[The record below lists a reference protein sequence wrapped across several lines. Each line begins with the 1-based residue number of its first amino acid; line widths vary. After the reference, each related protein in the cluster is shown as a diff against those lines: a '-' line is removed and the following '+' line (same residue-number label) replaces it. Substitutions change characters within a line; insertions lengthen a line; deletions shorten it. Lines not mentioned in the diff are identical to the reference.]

1 MNYKKI
7 LILILLLITLS
18 SCWNNTDIT
27 RENNNKI
34 SNKELKIKKNIEN
47 KNTQIS
53 VKDFKKLIENPEVI
67 LLDVRTPSE
76 LPMFW
81 KIRENQMLINYNDQ
95 SFPLKISELD
105 KSKKYAIYCWHW
117 NRSRWAREYMKE
129 QWFSNIVDLAWGID
143 GWVKN
148 GESVIK

>member
-1 MNYKKI
+1 MNYKKVI
-7 LILILLLITLS
+7 ILILLSIILT
-18 SCWNNTDIT
+18 SCWKDTDII
-27 RENNNKI
+27 RENNKKLI
-34 SNKELKIKKNIEN
+34 NKELKINNNIEW
-47 KNTQIS
+47 KIAQIS
-53 VKDFKKLIENPEVI
+53 VKDFKKEIENPEVI

-95 SFPLKISELD
+95 SFPLKISKLD

-117 NRSRWAREYMKE
+117 NRSKWAREYMKE
-129 QWFSNIVDLAWGID
+129 QWFYNVVDLAWGID
-143 GWVKN
+143 SWVKE